1 MGMEKVKIL
10 IIDDEETICDAC
22 SKMLSKEGY
31 ILETCCD
38 GTSGLMKF
46 DKFLPDI
53 VFVDLKMPGMSGLDV
68 LRRISTKDR
77 NVVMI
82 VITAYA
88 SIESAVESMKKGA
101 FDFLPKPFSP
111 AELKIITKRA
121 LARRRNLLETKRLK
135 EEKERMQQNF
145 YFMVSHELRTPLV
158 AVMQYI
164 EVLSHGMVGVVSAE
178 QNRIIQRMKFRLN
191 ELLLLIDRWLKLS
204 MLEKTSM
211 QEEFH
216 DFEMISLIND
226 IVDLLNPTAQEKSVC
241 IQVKSTFDRVTAC
254 GNKEMIKEVFINLIS
269 NAIKYN
275 RENGTVAIQFGEVK
289 DFWVIDVIDTGVGI
303 SEEEIP
309 HIMDEF
315 YRVKTEGRCAGAG
328 LGLAIVKKILE
339 IHNGRLEIRSEVK
352 QGSTFSVYL
361 PRALTKLRR
370 DT

>member
-111 AELKIITKRA
+111 AE
-121 LARRRNLLETKRLK
+121 
-135 EEKERMQQNF
+135 F
-145 YFMVSHELRTPLV
+145 FMVSHELRTPLV